1 MRRGLLRAFWVIK
14 IILCA
19 AGIWQRTEQSNKTQ
33 AIWIFSLRH
42 RQFVISVHYITTKHW
57 MNLLGMSGTLTIK
70 TGFKMCAQPPST
82 GVRLELI
89 SNASRSDS
97 SLIWTLGGQRFPLP
111 IKTQC
116 AESRTTRSPI
126 CYFCCSLRTG
136 DDVTVPQPKAAWG
149 TWKALREVFISH
161 LFDRLPRIILSM
173 NAVLLQ
179 VISETSKINK

>member
-1 MRRGLLRAFWVIK
+1 MRRRLLRAFWVIK
-14 IILCA
+14 IILCV
-19 AGIWQRTEQSNKTQ
+19 AGLWQRTEQSNKTQ

-42 RQFVISVHYITTKHW
+42 RQFVISAHYITTKPW

-97 SLIWTLGGQRFPLP
+97 SLIWTLSGQRFPLP

-116 AESRTTRSPI
+116 AESRANTFTDLLFLLLAPHWWWCHGTSTKGCLRDLEGFVRSI
-126 CYFCCSLRTG
+126 HNSSLRSL
-136 DDVTVPQPKAAWG
+136 A
-149 TWKALREVFISH
+149 
-161 LFDRLPRIILSM
+161 
-173 NAVLLQ
+173 
-179 VISETSKINK
+179 